1 MGRCYLLRPSPNYL
15 SSGSCGFGLK
25 HDLDLCP
32 HSVGGKRL
40 ARKSVAVEIR
50 ILHLDFGVM
59 AVNVIV
65 EDAGILL
72 DAVVGERRADEPGI
86 LDGKRAAC
94 GYGRSGVVVGCSP
107 VHARDTLAELQLTRD
122 EIESRLFAISP

>member
-1 MGRCYLLRPSPNYL
+1 
-15 SSGSCGFGLK
+15 
-25 HDLDLCP
+25 
-32 HSVGGKRL
+32 
-40 ARKSVAVEIR
+40 
-50 ILHLDFGVM
+50 M

-65 EDAGILL
+65 QAAGILL

-94 GYGRSGVVVGCSP
+94 GYGRSGGVVGCSP
-107 VHARDTLAELQLTRD
+107 VHSRDTLAELELMRD